1 MTKILLSIQVLDV
14 EKNVP
19 FHAVD
24 PPALEHAAMHI
35 PPEMNAKLPKKPST
49 TMSVP
54 GNVAT
59 LEKDTTEQR
68 GTGQLLMCRLA
79 HAE

>member
-1 MTKILLSIQVLDV
+1 MQALDV

-19 FHAVD
+19 LHAVD
-24 PPALEHAAMHI
+24 PPALEHAAMRTHL
-35 PPEMNAKLPKKPST
+35 EMNAKLPKKPST
-49 TMSVP
+49 TMSVL

-59 LEKDTTEQR
+59 SEKGTMEQQ

-79 HAE
+79 RAE